1 MLSLTSMTTVR
12 TAAGQPTELRT
23 DMSLQLAGVV
33 TGVFG
38 ITVGALMIVSTL
50 LHRAGITWF
59 ISPRGFKKRPVPVG
73 AYLLAGA
80 GLVLQGGMQMIPAE
94 HRSVWA
100 LWLVLVIFI
109 ASLVLLAISLR
120 KPELDRPEH
129 D

>member
-1 MLSLTSMTTVR
+1 
-12 TAAGQPTELRT
+12 
-23 DMSLQLAGVV
+23 MSLQLAGVV

-38 ITVGALMIVSTL
+38 ITVGALMIVSAL

-80 GLVLQGGMQMIPAE
+80 GLVLQSGMRMIPAE
-94 HRSVWA
+94 RRSVWA
-100 LWLVLVIFI
+100 LWLLVIFM

-120 KPELDRPEH
+120 KPELVRPEH

>member
-1 MLSLTSMTTVR
+1 
-12 TAAGQPTELRT
+12 
-23 DMSLQLAGVV
+23 MSLQLAGVV

-38 ITVGALMIVSTL
+38 ITVGVLMIVSTL

-59 ISPRGFKKRPVPVG
+59 ISPHGFKKRPVPVG

-80 GLVLQGGMQMIPAE
+80 GLVLKGSIQMIPAE

-120 KPELDRPEH
+120 KSELDRSEL